1 VIDEIVID
9 AVPQHARGTLHYR
22 TILRVFG
29 EGAPRE
35 AKLVGSLPIEL
46 QGTASALAHRLETP
60 LSFDVPATPDT
71 TKFTSEIELCW
82 RAGRG
87 SPPLALARPPRP
99 GNASF

>member
-1 VIDEIVID
+1 M
-9 AVPQHARGTLHYR
+9 
-22 TILRVFG
+22 ILRVFG

-46 QGTASALAHRLETP
+46 QVTALALVHRFETP
-60 LSFDVPATPDT
+60 LSFDVPANPDT
-71 TKFTSEIELCW
+71 AKITSEIELCW
-82 RAGRG
+82 GADRG